1 MLEYIKG
8 KLTELTPTY
17 LVIENNDIGY
27 FVNVSITTASE
38 LKPGQECQLYIHEV
52 IREDAH
58 ILYAFVSKNE
68 REMFRLLITVN
79 GVGPNT
85 ARLIL
90 SSIPWSKLV
99 TVISSNDVDS
109 LKNVKGIGLKTA
121 QRIVIDLKD
130 KISDGG
136 NVGVEIFNVP
146 NNTLAK
152 DSLSALTMLGFSK
165 SAVQKVVNKI
175 INDNSDNQS
184 LTVEDIV
191 KQALNYL

>member
-17 LVIENNDIGY
+17 LVIENNGIGY
-27 FVNVSITTASE
+27 FVNVSISTASE
-38 LKPGQECQLYIHEV
+38 LKPGQECQLYIHEI
-52 IREDAH
+52 IREDTH
-58 ILYAFVSKNE
+58 TLYAFVSKQE

-85 ARLIL
+85 ARLII
-90 SSIPWSKLV
+90 SSIPWNKLI
-99 TVISSNDVDS
+99 TVISSNNVDA

-130 KISDGG
+130 KISDTGT
-136 NVGVEIFNVP
+136 VSDEIFSVQ

-175 INDNSDNQS
+175 IRDNSNNQA
-184 LTVEDIV
+184 LTVEDVV